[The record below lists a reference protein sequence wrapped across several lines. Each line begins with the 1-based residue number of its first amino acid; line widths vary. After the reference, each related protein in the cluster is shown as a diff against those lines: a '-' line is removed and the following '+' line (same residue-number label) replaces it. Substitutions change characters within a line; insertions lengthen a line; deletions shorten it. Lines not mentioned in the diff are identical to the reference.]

1 MKFSTASQ
9 PIVSAVTLQV
19 DINHLSELH
28 DGVLQSYV
36 NLSEQERNINAV
48 CEIINNINTSIVL
61 LKNCGNT
68 VIPGLNADHGLE
80 SLMGISEKLITA
92 EKAIEALEQEKKSAF
107 DRFKEFLSN
116 AFKFVAEFIGKIVE
130 LVKQIFVSTKDRAAA
145 VANAISAFDLSVAA
159 PGLVYREA
167 FEIPLQIR
175 NSVVSQMEK
184 IAQYAEVIATIVGM
198 TESDSQ
204 EIRADLVN
212 MFKKISDDAMGVVTF
227 DEANDKLKFAG
238 LNVFLDE
245 MQSRGLLGTGSS
257 TLESLKYSD
266 DDIKAIA
273 KQYADYMYRF
283 DTFSQ
288 KWKTFCLQR
297 HLSKAQFNESRNLED
312 QARVSFNFAG
322 QSTCVKMICSIL
334 LVSEQ
339 LNAAVARYMA
349 KHINVFYKAYQ
360 DPKF

>member
-1 MKFSTASQ
+1 MKFTTSTKSVEIKQ
-9 PIVSAVTLQV
+9 LLVTSVEQVSSMY
-19 DINHLSELH
+19 DELL
-28 DGVLQSYV
+28 VSYM
-36 NLSEQERNINAV
+36 NLSDAERGMESV
-48 CEIINNINTSIVL
+48 CEIINNINTSIAL
-61 LKNCGNT
+61 LKDCGT
-68 VIPGLNADHGLE
+68 SVISGLNNDSGLE
-80 SLMGISEKLITA
+80 ALMGISEKLITA

-107 DRFKEFLSN
+107 EKFKEFVSN
-116 AFKFVAEFIGKIVE
+116 AFKFVADFIGKIVE
-130 LVKQIFVSTKDRAAA
+130 LVKQIFVSTKDRANTLVGALSTFDKS
-145 VANAISAFDLSVAA
+145 VSAQ
-159 PGLVYREA
+159 GLVYREA
-167 FEIPLQIR
+167 FEIPLRIR

-184 IAQYAEVIATIVGM
+184 ISQYAEAIATIVGM

-204 EIRADLVN
+204 EIRADLVS

-245 MQSRGLLGTGSS
+245 MQSKGLLGTDGA

-266 DDIKAIA
+266 GDIKAIA
-273 KQYADYMYRF
+273 KQYADYMHQF

-288 KWKTFCLQR
+288 KWKTFCLKRQ
-297 HLSKAQFNESRNLED
+297 LSKAQFSESRNLED
-312 QARVSFNFAG
+312 QAKVSFNFAG